1 MKIII
6 VTGISGAGKT
16 TALNILEDSGY
27 VTMDN
32 LLCSMV
38 VFLLQNLNKE
48 DSTLKIDKLA
58 LGIDNRT
65 IHTSEEFAMI
75 YNCLKDINVDF
86 EIIYLD
92 SSDEALLKRYNL
104 TRRRHPVRG
113 NTLLESIQKE
123 KLFMSEMKDKSTYV
137 IDTSETNAKELRE
150 EILNI
155 INNSDASRI
164 SVHIESFGFKSETNA
179 KELREEILNIINNS
193 DASRISVHIESF
205 GFKYG
210 IPIDKDLIFDVR
222 VLPNPYYIDELKNKT
237 GNDKEV
243 YEYVMG
249 FEESEKLYQ
258 KIYDMVKFM
267 LPLYKKDNKQHLSIG
282 IGCSGGQH
290 RSVAFVNRLAEDL
303 GNNKKI
309 KVLKKHREGE
319 KSHWT

>member
-16 TALNILEDSGY
+16 TALNILEDAGY

-48 DSTLKIDKLA
+48 NTSLKIEKLA

-65 IHTSEEFAMI
+65 IRTLEEFTLI
-75 YNCLKDINVDF
+75 YNCLKDINIDF

-92 SSDEALLKRYNL
+92 SSDDALLKRYNL
-104 TRRRHPVRG
+104 TRRRHPVKG

-123 KLFMSEMKDKSTYV
+123 KIYMSEVKDKATYI

-155 INNSDASRI
+155 INNSDAS
-164 SVHIESFGFKSETNA
+164 KT
-179 KELREEILNIINNS
+179 
-193 DASRISVHIESF
+193 SVHIESF

-249 FEESEKLYQ
+249 FDESEKLYQ

-267 LPLYKKDNKQHLSIG
+267 LPLYKRDNKQHLSIG

-303 GNNKKI
+303 KNNKKI
-309 KVLKKHREGE
+309 EVLKKHREGE
-319 KSHWT
+319 KAHWT

>member
-16 TALNILEDSGY
+16 TALNILEDAGY

-38 VFLLQNLNKE
+38 VFLLQNLDKE
-48 DSTLKIDKLA
+48 NSTLKIDKLA

-75 YNCLKDINVDF
+75 YSCLKDINIDF

-92 SSDEALLKRYNL
+92 SSDDALLKRYNL

-137 IDTSETNAKELRE
+137 IDTSETNAKELRD

-155 INNSDASRI
+155 INNSDAS
-164 SVHIESFGFKSETNA
+164 K
-179 KELREEILNIINNS
+179 IN
-193 DASRISVHIESF
+193 VHIESF

-210 IPIDKDLIFDVR
+210 VPIDKDLIFDVR

-237 GNDKEV
+237 GNDQKV

-303 GNNKKI
+303 ENNKKI
-309 KVLKKHREGE
+309 KVLKKHREGD

>member
-48 DSTLKIDKLA
+48 DSTFKIDKLA

-137 IDTSETNAKELRE
+137 IDT
-150 EILNI
+150 
-155 INNSDASRI
+155 
-164 SVHIESFGFKSETNA
+164 SETNA

-309 KVLKKHREGE
+309 KVLKKHREGD

>member
-75 YNCLKDINVDF
+75 YNCLKDINKDF

-137 IDTSETNAKELRE
+137 IDTSETNTKELRE

-155 INNSDASRI
+155 INNSDAS
-164 SVHIESFGFKSETNA
+164 K
-179 KELREEILNIINNS
+179 
-193 DASRISVHIESF
+193 ISVHIESF

-258 KIYDMVKFM
+258 KIYDMLKFM

-309 KVLKKHREGE
+309 KVLKKHREGD

>member
-1 MKIII
+1 MTKLVKIKIKLEEVMKIII

-16 TALNILEDSGY
+16 TALNILEDAGY

-38 VFLLQNLNKE
+38 VFLLQNLDKE
-48 DSTLKIDKLA
+48 NSTLNIDKLA

-75 YNCLKDINVDF
+75 YNCLKDINIDF
-86 EIIYLD
+86 DIIYLD
-92 SSDEALLKRYNL
+92 SSDDALLKRYNL

-155 INNSDASRI
+155 INSSDAS
-164 SVHIESFGFKSETNA
+164 K
-179 KELREEILNIINNS
+179 IN
-193 DASRISVHIESF
+193 VHIESF

-210 IPIDKDLIFDVR
+210 VPIDKDLIFDVR

-237 GNDKEV
+237 GNDQDV

-249 FEESEKLYQ
+249 FEESEKLYE

-303 GNNKKI
+303 ENNKKI
-309 KVLKKHREGE
+309 KVLKKHREGD

>member
-164 SVHIESFGFKSETNA
+164 SVHIESFGFK
-179 KELREEILNIINNS
+179 
-193 DASRISVHIESF
+193 
-205 GFKYG
+205 YG

-309 KVLKKHREGE
+309 KVLKKHREGD

>member
-48 DSTLKIDKLA
+48 DSTLKINKLA

-137 IDTSETNAKELRE
+137 IDT
-150 EILNI
+150 
-155 INNSDASRI
+155 
-164 SVHIESFGFKSETNA
+164 SETNA

-309 KVLKKHREGE
+309 KVLKKHREGD